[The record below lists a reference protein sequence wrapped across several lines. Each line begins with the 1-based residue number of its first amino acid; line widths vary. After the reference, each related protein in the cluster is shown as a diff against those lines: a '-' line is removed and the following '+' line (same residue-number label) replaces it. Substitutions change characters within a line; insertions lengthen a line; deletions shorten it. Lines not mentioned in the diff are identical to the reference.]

1 MTDWREVLAQA
12 LPGMTEAE
20 LRLALF
26 DSVIRRNDRGVGTE
40 VRAEA
45 AAMIADHLL
54 GRLPLARAV
63 DEAMSPFCVVGV
75 ESPGEA

>member
-26 DSVIRRNDRGVGTE
+26 DSRHGAFATCLQAIR
-40 VRAEA
+40 
-45 AAMIADHLL
+45 IAFGGSILY
-54 GRLPLARAV
+54 PAQWYPS
-63 DEAMSPFCVVGV
+63 E
-75 ESPGEA
+75 